1 MGRPDKMATN
11 FRILP
16 PLLTRYG
23 TNITDTLLSRDKFYI
38 VENHMRYSLT
48 IALTTLLIV
57 SGVSQAA
64 MMADEE
70 NFKEGYKFYTG
81 DNVDVNEIKAAE
93 YFKKSG
99 NGIANYYLA
108 NMYMY
113 SDEDLAKYS
122 LREDKALAKELLK
135 KAIPSLQES
144 AAAGD
149 PSAQLYLGYAYKG
162 GMGIEKSEAKSLA
175 LIEESAKQ
183 NYPLALASLGSILAK
198 SEPDKA
204 YQYYEKAVNLGLR
217 EANEGLVKINED
229 KYLNTFDPIYEENIR
244 KLATSGNPY
253 AVMWEAHEEF
263 DLQHYDKAMSLFQAA
278 SQDKLASVKARA
290 FSMIA
295 LMYHRGEGIEK
306 SREMSLKYLNEACR
320 FSKFE
325 CYDRDV
331 YKDGKETW
339 P

>member
-1 MGRPDKMATN
+1 MRH
-11 FRILP
+11 IL
-16 PLLTRYG
+16 
-23 TNITDTLLSRDKFYI
+23 NITLTLL
-38 VENHMRYSLT
+38 L
-48 IALTTLLIV
+48 IA
-57 SGVSQAA
+57 SGASQAA

-70 NFKEGYKFYTG
+70 NFREGYKFYTG

-113 SDEDLAKYS
+113 SDEDLAQYS
-122 LREDKALAKELLK
+122 LREDKALARELLK
-135 KAIPSLQES
+135 KAIPSLQEG

-162 GMGIEKSEAKSLA
+162 GMGIKKSEEKSLA
-175 LIEESAKQ
+175 LIEESSKQ
-183 NYPLALASLGSILAK
+183 NYPLALASLGKILEK

-217 EANEGLVKINED
+217 EANEGLVQINKD
-229 KYLNTFDPIYEENIR
+229 KYLDTFNPTYEENIR
-244 KLATSGNPY
+244 KLAITGNPY
-253 AVMWEAHEEF
+253 AIMWEAYDE
-263 DLQHYDKAMSLFQAA
+263 DDRQHYDKAMSLFKVA
-278 SQDKLASVKARA
+278 STDKLASVKAEA

-295 LMYHRGEGIEK
+295 LMYHRGEGVEK
-306 SREMSLKYLNEACR
+306 SRSMSLKYLNEACR
-320 FSKFE
+320 FSKFK